1 MATGEQES
9 TGLTRIDRIAKT
21 AFVTALVLLIVVVQ
35 QIRERDS
42 ELARLSYER
51 RRSAIR
57 VDATGDKLRRLRKT
71 FWDQYKSL
79 AKEWGYS
86 ARRGVKQKPVS
97 DQEVVRKALDTDART
112 AYIAVFAPSLLLD
125 PKVWQEHQAKV
136 SDVEARLD
144 NAAKEA
150 DLQVAPSP
158 PSRKDPAQLMRPGEP
173 GAFAAS
179 LRLRAGFAPIASTF
193 RSYRELPP
201 ILFAQR
207 RNLETIAAAS
217 EKARTAT
224 QSIPSPFGNF
234 DLNPRLALLFI
245 ALATALTYITLLEG
259 ARRLLVSGATREEM
273 PSFPYL
279 LARRA
284 MEVKDGRRTFGSIVL
299 HAAWVALVV
308 VMAIACWR
316 FMAYHEA
323 MFVDWRAVRIAVDAA
338 ACLVVALFVG
348 CLVTAWCSVP
358 APVRTRLKKL
368 QPGRRT
374 ILITAL
380 VAVAGVAVRRC
391 LVSAKKN
398 PRPRPSHLPERI
410 EHLEGDGPSHYLVRY
425 PYVQNRKTLVAHH
438 PDICAHHLPN
448 EANRRPALRSALLHR
463 GREALFLERLA
474 GYDDDGSQIA
484 YLQQAISHAPLSI
497 HLYDKLVRAYG
508 REKKYDQIEPLFDHA
523 IRYVEGELRMVTA
536 VAASAKRTRGWRDP
550 SPRATELTK
559 ALRIF
564 KGRKEQVPAT
574 RQWAEERRRSKEEG
588 RKTTNSRPQNST
600 RAAMSPGDYRSAMS
614 ARRGQFDSRPAHLPP
629 ITQ

>member
-1 MATGEQES
+1 M
-9 TGLTRIDRIAKT
+9 RVR
-21 AFVTALVLLIVVVQ
+21 LIS
-35 QIRERDS
+35 RS
-42 ELARLSYER
+42 LR
-51 RRSAIR
+51 RRC
-57 VDATGDKLRRLRKT
+57 
-71 FWDQYKSL
+71 FW
-79 AKEWGYS
+79 
-86 ARRGVKQKPVS
+86 V
-97 DQEVVRKALDTDART
+97 
-112 AYIAVFAPSLLLD
+112 

-523 IRYVEGELRMVTA
+523 IRYVGGRAPDGDGSRCKRQAHERVA
-536 VAASAKRTRGWRDP
+536 RSVAARDRTDESTSDLQRPKRASAGYTPMGRGAPPEQRRREENDQ
-550 SPRATELTK
+550 LTT
-559 ALRIF
+559 AEF
-564 KGRKEQVPAT
+564 DKGRYVSGRLPFCH
-574 RQWAEERRRSKEEG
+574 ER
-588 RKTTNSRPQNST
+588 
-600 RAAMSPGDYRSAMS
+600 S
-614 ARRGQFDSRPAHLPP
+614 ARRVRLSTGPP
-629 ITQ
+629 SPNHQ